1 MRMTSFW
8 RDVRVLELGPP
19 QLQAFGDP
27 EVFFRNVNTPA
38 ELWNASSATSAVA
51 RSAGR
56 RRRLKGR

>member
-8 RDVRVLELGPP
+8 RDVRVIELGPP
-19 QLQAFGDP
+19 QLRAFGDP

-38 ELWNASSATSAVA
+38 DLQDASSATSAAA

-56 RRRLKGR
+56 RRRLRGR